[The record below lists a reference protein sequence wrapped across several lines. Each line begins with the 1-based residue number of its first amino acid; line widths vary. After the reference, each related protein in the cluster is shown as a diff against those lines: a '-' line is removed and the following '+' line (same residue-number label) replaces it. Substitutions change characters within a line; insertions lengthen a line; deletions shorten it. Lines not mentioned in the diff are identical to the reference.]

1 MIGQIILEIPQA
13 KMPVQGSQQCF
24 EIRTGPAG
32 RPDRPGSGTGP
43 GLSKNPSG
51 S

>member
-32 RPDRPGSGTGP
+32 RPETRPTRAWDR
-43 GLSKNPSG
+43 SG
-51 S
+51 SK